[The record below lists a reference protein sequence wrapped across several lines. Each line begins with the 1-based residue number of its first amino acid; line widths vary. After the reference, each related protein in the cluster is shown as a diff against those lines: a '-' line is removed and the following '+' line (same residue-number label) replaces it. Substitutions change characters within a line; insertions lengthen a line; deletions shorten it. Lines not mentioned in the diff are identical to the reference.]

1 MGFAAARRWSA
12 VALAGLVA
20 GAVALPSPAPAHGGL
35 AGSLPAN
42 GSMLGEPVD
51 AVTLTFTEKPAPFAY
66 FTVTAPTGDRVDGG
80 WSNAEPARLATP
92 VREYQVVDGK
102 WTPQLYHTGF
112 PVKVAVSHWPAAGP
126 YVVRY
131 HTVAS
136 DGDQVEGEVRFSYAG
151 AVTAARPGWQPP
163 VDQPGPE
170 LVPAQAQ
177 QQPPP
182 QPRDETRMW
191 RWLVPALLVAAA
203 GLSYLVIR
211 PPGRLVGRRAPRPA
225 TGRVDEL

>member
-12 VALAGLVA
+12 VALVGLAGLVA
-20 GAVALPSPAPAHGGL
+20 GAVALPSPALAHGGL
-35 AGSLPAN
+35 AGSIPAN
-42 GSMLGEPVD
+42 GSALGEPVD

-92 VREYQVVDGK
+92 AREYQVVDGK

-112 PVKVAVSHWPAAGP
+112 PVKVAVSHWPATGP

-131 HTVAS
+131 QTVAS

-163 VDQPGPE
+163 VNQPGPE
-170 LVPAQAQ
+170 LAPAQAQ
-177 QQPPP
+177 QQPLQP
-182 QPRDETRMW
+182 QPPDETRMW
-191 RWLVPALLVAAA
+191 RWLVPVLLVAAA
-203 GLSYLVIR
+203 GLSYLAIR
-211 PPGRLVGRRAPRPA
+211 PPRRLVGRRA
-225 TGRVDEL
+225 GRVEEL